1 MELLVNVPL
10 TLTNCEKIA
19 ANQIRILGLRIDI
32 EKPCINEFIFFCLSS
47 IIISL
52 DFCIIN
58 CI

>member
-32 EKPCINEFIFFCLSS
+32 EKPCINEFIFF
-47 IIISL
+47 
-52 DFCIIN
+52 
-58 CI
+58 